1 MKKLI
6 FFLVMAM
13 ATSLAQA
20 QSERVNKIIVG
31 FPPGQATDQVARLL
45 AQELSRELQENFI
58 VENRPGQGGSVA
70 LAALKRS
77 ESDGRT
83 MALAALASL
92 VVNPHLYKNVGYA
105 TLSDFEP
112 VALVAD
118 LPMLLVVNPKVPA
131 HSYQELVNYVKDHP
145 GELNYAS
152 SGNGTLSH
160 LGMEELK
167 RNTGMEIAHIP
178 YSGSAR
184 SIADVVGGGVQAA
197 IDTVAV
203 TQTQIRS
210 GNLRLLATTYSERLP
225 AFPDVPTIAELGVKD
240 FRLSAWLGLMMPK
253 GVPPDRVARLNKA
266 AMKVIQSEVVRSKY
280 AALGAVPRT
289 MPTPEFR
296 RFMAAEYERWGN
308 GVSQAALKVD

>member
-1 MKKLI
+1 MKQLI
-6 FFLVMAM
+6 FFLLMAI
-13 ATSLAQA
+13 TTTLAHA
-20 QSERVNKIIVG
+20 QSDKVNKIIVG

-45 AQELSRELQENFI
+45 AQALSQELKENFI

-70 LAALKRS
+70 LATLARS
-77 ESDGRT
+77 ESDGNT
-83 MALAALASL
+83 MVLAALASL

-118 LPMLLVVNPKVPA
+118 LPMLLVVNPKLPVQ
-131 HSYQELVNYVKDHP
+131 SYSELVSYTKQHP
-145 GELNYAS
+145 GQLNYAS

-167 RNTGMEIAHIP
+167 RNTGMQITHIP

-184 SIADVVGGGVQAA
+184 SVADVVGGGVQMV

-203 TQTQIRS
+203 TQTQIRA
-210 GNLRLLATTYSERLP
+210 GKLRLLATTYSERLP
-225 AFPDVPTIAELGVKD
+225 AFPDTPTIAEQGVKD

-253 GVPPDRVARLNKA
+253 GTPPDRVARINKA
-266 AMKVIQSEVVRSKY
+266 AMKAIQSEAVRSKY

-289 MPTPEFR
+289 MPTKEFR
-296 RFMAAEYERWGN
+296 QFIAAEYERWGN
-308 GVSQAALKVD
+308 GVRQAALTVD

>member
-1 MKKLI
+1 MKQLI
-6 FFLVMAM
+6 FFLLMAM
-13 ATSLAQA
+13 STVLAHA
-20 QSERVNKIIVG
+20 QSDKVNKIIVG

-45 AQELSRELQENFI
+45 AQELSQELKENFI

-70 LAALKRS
+70 LATLARS
-77 ESDGRT
+77 EPDGNT
-83 MALAALASL
+83 MVLAALASL

-118 LPMLLVVNPKVPA
+118 LPMLLVVNPKLPVQ
-131 HSYQELVNYVKDHP
+131 SYSELVSYAKKHP
-145 GELNYAS
+145 GQLNYAS

-167 RNTGMEIAHIP
+167 RNTGMQIAHIP

-184 SIADVVGGGVQAA
+184 SVADVVGGGVQMV

-203 TQTQIRS
+203 TQTQIRA
-210 GNLRLLATTYSERLP
+210 GKLRLLATTYSERLP
-225 AFPDVPTIAELGVKD
+225 AFPDTPTIAELGVKD

-253 GVPPDRVARLNKA
+253 GTPPDRVARINKA
-266 AMKVIQSEVVRSKY
+266 AMKAIQSEAVRSKY

-289 MPTPEFR
+289 MPTQAFR
-296 RFMAAEYERWGN
+296 QFIAAEYERWGN
-308 GVSQAALKVD
+308 GVRQAALTVD

>member
-1 MKKLI
+1 M
-6 FFLVMAM
+6 
-13 ATSLAQA
+13 
-20 QSERVNKIIVG
+20 VG

-45 AQELSRELQENFI
+45 AQELSQELKENFI

-70 LAALKRS
+70 LATLARS
-77 ESDGRT
+77 EPDGNT
-83 MALAALASL
+83 MVLAALASL

-118 LPMLLVVNPKVPA
+118 LPMLLVVNPKLPVQ
-131 HSYQELVNYVKDHP
+131 SYKELVTYAKEHP
-145 GELNYAS
+145 GQLNYAS

-167 RNTGMEIAHIP
+167 RNTGMQIAHIP

-184 SIADVVGGGVQAA
+184 SVADVVGGGVQMV

-203 TQTQIRS
+203 TQTQIRA
-210 GNLRLLATTYSERLP
+210 GKLRLLATTYSERLP
-225 AFPDVPTIAELGVKD
+225 AFPDTPTIAEQGVKD
-240 FRLSAWLGLMMPK
+240 FRLSAWLGLMMPQ
-253 GVPPDRVARLNKA
+253 GTPPDRVARINKA
-266 AMKVIQSEVVRSKY
+266 AMKAIQSESVRNKY

-289 MPTPEFR
+289 MPTQAFR
-296 RFMAAEYERWGN
+296 QFIAAEYERWGN
-308 GVSQAALKVD
+308 GVRQAALTVD

>member
-1 MKKLI
+1 MKQLI
-6 FFLVMAM
+6 FFLLMTIT
-13 ATSLAQA
+13 ATLAHA
-20 QSERVNKIIVG
+20 QSDKVNKIIVG

-45 AQELSRELQENFI
+45 AQELSQELKENFI

-70 LAALKRS
+70 LATLARS
-77 ESDGRT
+77 EPDGNT
-83 MALAALASL
+83 MVLAALASL

-118 LPMLLVVNPKVPA
+118 LPMLLVVNPKLPVQ
-131 HSYQELVNYVKDHP
+131 SYKELVTYAKEHP
-145 GELNYAS
+145 GQLNYAS

-167 RNTGMEIAHIP
+167 RNTGMQIAHIP

-184 SIADVVGGGVQAA
+184 SVADVVGGGVQMV

-203 TQTQIRS
+203 TQTQIRA
-210 GNLRLLATTYSERLP
+210 GKLRLLATTYSERLP
-225 AFPDVPTIAELGVKD
+225 AFPDTPTIAEQGVKD
-240 FRLSAWLGLMMPK
+240 FRLSAWLGLMMPQ
-253 GVPPDRVARLNKA
+253 GTPPDRVARINKA
-266 AMKVIQSEVVRSKY
+266 AMKAIQSESVRNKY

-289 MPTPEFR
+289 MPTQAFR
-296 RFMAAEYERWGN
+296 QFIAAEYERWGN
-308 GVSQAALKVD
+308 GVRQAALTVD